1 MNVGLRPE
9 LVALIRCPAD
19 GGELTV
25 VAAATNPQGHALAG
39 ELTCRCGQ
47 NFPIIDGIAVML
59 PKSLMNTDSEYEK
72 EQRDIAA
79 TEDDFD
85 WENAV
90 ASQSE
95 MASTLAALGPCA
107 GKTILELG
115 SGRGRFTRL
124 MTGARAIVALDFS
137 LESLRK
143 VARRVDASVPMLL
156 VCADVSWFR
165 SQNGAFDRVFSTLT
179 SNLPTRG
186 HRDAMNR
193 LAAEALKPDGAFVL
207 SAHYFGLRE
216 WLHRE
221 PKGGYYPGSKIFRQ
235 LFTKAD
241 LHAEMRPYFAEQRH
255 ERIQVMIPLLGRL
268 GLSRWSSPRFA
279 EKVPG
284 VNLLAALLLVTAKAP
299 QRAGNV
305 R

>member
-1 MNVGLRPE
+1 MTGLRPE
-9 LVALIRCPAD
+9 LISLLRCPAD
-19 GGELTV
+19 GGELSL
-25 VAAATNPQGHALAG
+25 VATSSNPQGHARSGSLQ
-39 ELTCRCGQ
+39 CRCGQ
-47 NFPIIDGIAVML
+47 AFPIVDGIAVML
-59 PKSLMNTDSEYEK
+59 PGSALNSDSEYEK
-72 EQRDIAA
+72 GQRDIAA
-79 TEDDFD
+79 TEDDFG
-85 WENAV
+85 WENAI

-95 MASTLAALGPCA
+95 MEATLAALGPCE
-107 GKTILELG
+107 GKTVLELG

-143 VARRVDASVPMLL
+143 VAARVDPAIPMIL

-165 SQNGAFDRVFSTLT
+165 TQPGAFDRVFSTLT
-179 SNLPTRG
+179 SNLPTRE

-193 LAAEALKPDGAFVL
+193 LAAEALKADGAFVL

-221 PKGGYYPGSKIFRQ
+221 PKDGYYPGSKIFRQ
-235 LFTKAD
+235 LFTKAE
-241 LHAEMRPYFAEQRH
+241 LHAEMQPYFGQQRH
-255 ERIQVMIPLLGRL
+255 ERIQVMLPLLARVGL
-268 GLSRWSSPRFA
+268 GKWSSPRFA

-284 VNLLAALLLVTAKAP
+284 MNLLAGLLLVTAKAP
-299 QRAGNV
+299 QSAGKP

>member
-1 MNVGLRPE
+1 
-9 LVALIRCPAD
+9 LIRCPAD
-19 GGELTV
+19 GDELSV
-25 VAAATNPQGHALAG
+25 VATASNPQGHALAG
-39 ELTCRCGQ
+39 SLKCRCGQ
-47 NFPIIDGIAVML
+47 SFPIVDGVAVML
-59 PKSLMNTDSEYEK
+59 PQALLNTDSEYEK
-72 EQRDIAA
+72 SQRDIAA

-85 WENAV
+85 WENAI

-95 MASTLAALGPCA
+95 IASTLAALGPCA

-124 MTGARAIVALDFS
+124 MHGARAIVALDFS

-143 VARRVDASVPMLL
+143 VAKRVDPSIPVIL

-165 SQNGAFDRVFSTLT
+165 ARSGVFDRVFSTLT
-179 SNLPTRG
+179 SNLPTRE

-235 LFTKAD
+235 LFTKSE
-241 LHAEMRPYFAEQRH
+241 LHAEMRPFFAQQRH
-255 ERIQVMIPLLGRL
+255 ERIQVMLPLLSRL
-268 GLSRWSSPRFA
+268 GLARWSSPRFA

-284 VNLLAALLLVTAKAP
+284 VNLLASLLLVTAKAP
-299 QRAGNV
+299 QRAGTQ